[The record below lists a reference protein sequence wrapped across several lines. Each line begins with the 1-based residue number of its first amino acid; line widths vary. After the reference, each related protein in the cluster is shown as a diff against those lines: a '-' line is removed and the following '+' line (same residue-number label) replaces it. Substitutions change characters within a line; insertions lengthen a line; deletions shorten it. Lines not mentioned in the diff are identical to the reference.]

1 MQVAARQV
9 HGCALERSRVPEDA
23 VSGDCAEA
31 RIVAGVGDTMKILV
45 VEDERRVGL
54 FVEKA
59 LNEQNYAARLVGSC
73 AAARDA
79 LAESPYDA
87 VVLDLGLP
95 DGDGLDLLRE
105 WRASGF
111 NEPVLVLSARDAV
124 GDRIRG
130 LNLGADDY
138 LPKPFSVDELI
149 ARVRS
154 LLRRHAGAKLTVLAH
169 GPIRMD
175 LLGHTVTCEGRTVE
189 LTNREFALL
198 ELFLQNAGRVLTRTL
213 IAERI
218 WEASYDLET
227 NLIDVYVR
235 RLRQKL
241 ETPDQRP
248 LIRTVRGTGYQ
259 LL

>member
-1 MQVAARQV
+1 
-9 HGCALERSRVPEDA
+9 
-23 VSGDCAEA
+23 
-31 RIVAGVGDTMKILV
+31 MKILI
-45 VEDERRVGL
+45 VEDERRLGQY
-54 FVEKA
+54 VEKA
-59 LNEQNYAARLVGSC
+59 LAEQHYTTQLVHTC
-73 AAARDA
+73 AAARDE

-95 DGDGLDLLRE
+95 DGDGLQLLHE

-124 GDRIRG
+124 ADRILG
-130 LNLGADDY
+130 LNEGADDY

-154 LLRRHAGAKLTVLAH
+154 LLRRHAGAKLTVFNH
-169 GPIRMD
+169 GLLQLD
-175 LLGHTVTCEGRTVE
+175 LTSHVVTYDGKPVE

-213 IAERI
+213 ISEKI
-218 WEASYDLET
+218 WRASYDLQT

-235 RLRQKL
+235 RLRSKL
-241 ETPDQRP
+241 EP
-248 LIRTVRGTGYQ
+248 LAQKTLIKTVRGTGYQ
-259 LL
+259 WL

>member
-1 MQVAARQV
+1 
-9 HGCALERSRVPEDA
+9 
-23 VSGDCAEA
+23 
-31 RIVAGVGDTMKILV
+31 MKILI
-45 VEDERRVGL
+45 VEDEPRMGAFIV
-54 FVEKA
+54 KA
-59 LNEQNYAARLVGSC
+59 FTEQSYTVQLVRTC

-79 LAESPYDA
+79 LAEAPVNA

-111 NEPVLVLSARDAV
+111 NEPVLILSARDAME
-124 GDRIRG
+124 DRVSG

-138 LPKPFSVDELI
+138 LPKPFGMDELL

-154 LLRRHAGAKLTVLAH
+154 LLRRNAGVKTTVLTS
-169 GPIRMD
+169 GDIRLD
-175 LLGHTVTCEGRTVE
+175 LLARTVTNNGQRVV

-198 ELFLQNAGRVLTRTL
+198 ELFLQNPGRVLTRTF
-213 IAERI
+213 IAERV
-218 WEASYDLET
+218 WQASYDLGT

-235 RLRQKL
+235 RLRQKF
-241 ETPDQRP
+241 EAAGQEPIIQ
-248 LIRTVRGTGYQ
+248 TVRGMGYQ